1 LSRSFRNLPE
11 STVIGLSFHQQVLY
25 RYYMISDPIQFG
37 VDGGGTSCRAILLAK
52 GQRVVGKAGPANASS
67 DFGGAT
73 RTLHGL
79 LSELAAQ
86 VGVTWRDLAQ
96 GRGYLGL
103 AGIMSDQD
111 GTRLAQALDLPRA
124 TVADDQNST
133 IVGALGDA
141 DGAVAAIG
149 TGSFLG
155 RQVDQ
160 TIRRIGGWGFH
171 IGDQASGGWLGRRAL
186 AQVLLARDGLVEDT
200 PLLQEI
206 AAQDFGTGG
215 MIPFQFRASPA
226 DYARLAP
233 LILASSD
240 PFARTLMQEGAAY
253 IHAGLA
259 ALGWQPHEPLCLTGG
274 IGPHY
279 APYLGLPVADALGA
293 ALEGAFTLA
302 GRP

>member
-1 LSRSFRNLPE
+1 
-11 STVIGLSFHQQVLY
+11 
-25 RYYMISDPIQFG
+25 MSDPGIQYG

-52 GQRVVGKAGPANASS
+52 GQRVEGRAGPANAAS

-86 VGVTWRDLAQ
+86 VGLTWRDLAQ

-103 AGIMSDQD
+103 AGIMSDED
-111 GTRLAQALDLPRA
+111 GRRLAQALDLPKA
-124 TVADDQNST
+124 VVADDQNST

-155 RQVDQ
+155 RQSRQ

-186 AQVLLARDGLVEDT
+186 LQVMLARDGLVEDT
-200 PLLQEI
+200 ALLQEI

-215 MIPFQFRASPA
+215 LIAFQFRASPG
-226 DYARLAP
+226 DYARFAP
-233 LILASSD
+233 LILGSHD
-240 PFARTLMQEGAAY
+240 PFAKTLMQEGAAY
-253 IHAGLA
+253 IHAGLT
-259 ALGWQPHEPLCLTGG
+259 ALGWQPDEPLCVTGG
-274 IGPHY
+274 LGPHY
-279 APYLGLPVADALGA
+279 APYLGLPVVTPLGTALDGA
-293 ALEGAFTLA
+293 LILA
-302 GRP
+302 GRA